1 MNRVRDE
8 PETLSPLLNFLFYR
22 GGEIRNKC
30 ARHLIDLYIYTD
42 HNQLV
47 LLSSPAEQNGR
58 NYSSFYFS
66 IQKNIFVIFQTKRF
80 LFLFKERTLEMI
92 WRKQKHKQYV
102 YAQGSRSWMTSF
114 SFVLVYIITFLFF
127 SFFLSISFF
136 GWVGTCLVCRFG
148 TKFKDPRQVRKK
160 KVSSSTRFSFFS
172 LRNGVS
178 APPYKRRN
186 FLLPIIIRHLE
197 TLGMPISTTTNK
209 HLIWK
214 RGGK

>member
-1 MNRVRDE
+1 VNRVRDE
-8 PETLSPLLNFLFYR
+8 PETLSPLLNFLFFYR

-30 ARHLIDLYIYTD
+30 ARHLIDLYTHRPQSVGLIIIPGRAKRTELF
-42 HNQLV
+42 LV
-47 LLSSPAEQNGR
+47 
-58 NYSSFYFS
+58 FFS

-127 SFFLSISFF
+127 LSFFLSISFF

-148 TKFKDPRQVRKK
+148 TKFKDPRQVRKRRK
-160 KVSSSTRFSFFS
+160 CHRRPDFLSF
-172 LRNGVS
+172 L
-178 APPYKRRN
+178 Y
-186 FLLPIIIRHLE
+186 
-197 TLGMPISTTTNK
+197 
-209 HLIWK
+209 
-214 RGGK
+214 